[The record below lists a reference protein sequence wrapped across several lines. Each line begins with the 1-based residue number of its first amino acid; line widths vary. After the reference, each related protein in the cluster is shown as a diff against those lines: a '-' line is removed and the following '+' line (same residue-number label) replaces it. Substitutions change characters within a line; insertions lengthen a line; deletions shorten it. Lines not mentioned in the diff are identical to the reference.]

1 MCSAIEPLKITNAM
15 VSYREL
21 QPTDRLIKRVQILDF
36 KDIDLKQAERQEAKL
51 AHLNTL
57 H

>member
-1 MCSAIEPLKITNAM
+1 M